1 MKILHTIL
9 LSAVILTCFSC
20 KKERLTGS
28 GPVITQSRPL
38 NNFTKIYTGGATDV
52 YVTQGPAFSVEVN
65 GYGNLVPFFETKVV
79 NNTLELGY
87 REKTTVKNDNVK
99 VFVTMPVLNALTTAG
114 SGNIH
119 TSGNFTNNPF
129 FGNNITGSGNI
140 YFALGT
146 AQHYRTVISGS
157 GSVYAF
163 GMQAD
168 NADITISGSG
178 QQEISASATLKV
190 NIAGSGN
197 VYYKGSPVITARIS
211 GSGALIPR

>member
-1 MKILHTIL
+1 ML
-9 LSAVILTCFSC
+9 LLPAAVLTLFSC
-20 KKERLTGS
+20 RKERLTGS
-28 GPVITQSRPL
+28 GPVITQARPL

-52 YVTQGPAFSVEVN
+52 YVTQGPVFSVEVN
-65 GYGNLVPFFETKVV
+65 GYSNLLPFFETKVV

-87 REKTTVKNDNVK
+87 REKTTVKNDNIK
-99 VFVTMPVLNALTTAG
+99 VFITLPVLNGLATAG
-114 SGNIH
+114 SGSIH
-119 TSGNFTNNPF
+119 TIGNFTNNPF
-129 FGNNITGSGNI
+129 FENNITGSGNI
-140 YFALGT
+140 YFALGA
-146 AQHYRTVISGS
+146 AQNCRTVISGS

-178 QQEISASATLKV
+178 QQEITASTTLKV

-197 VYYKGSPVITARIS
+197 VYYKGTPVITTLIS